1 MRESEDRGSVG
12 DAAKDAAGKLK
23 QDAEQ
28 ALGEI
33 KSRGIMGFFS
43 FERLYFPVVAR
54 YLFIILFALIVIGVI
69 LGVIGGLVGMV
80 SVGIMWGLSSIIGSL
95 IMGAIFIIGLRIWF
109 EMFVVGF
116 KINENLEKI
125 RGKMD

>member
-1 MRESEDRGSVG
+1 MDEADNKGSVG
-12 DAAKDAAGKLK
+12 DAAKDAAENLK
-23 QDAEQ
+23 RDAEQ

-33 KSRGIMGFFS
+33 KGRGVMGFFS

-54 YLFIILFALIVIGVI
+54 YLFIVLFILIVLGIV
-69 LGVIGGLVGMV
+69 LGVVGGLVSMV
-80 SVGIMWGLSSIIGSL
+80 TFSVISGISAIFGSIIT
-95 IMGAIFIIGLRIWF
+95 GAIFIIGLRIWF

-125 RGKMD
+125 RDKLV